1 MKCFYHVDEDG
12 RLAGFWVNELARH
25 YDGYEKEFI
34 PINYGME
41 FPFESIRPNEQ
52 IFIVDYSIFPEEMD
66 KLLEITKDVTWI
78 DHHQSA
84 IKRYE
89 NYSHNIKGIRYDGIA
104 GCMLTYCYFKHM
116 VVKQFDSGSMIV
128 TSFNESMTQD
138 APMFTKY
145 VADFDV
151 WKFEYGDTTRKF
163 EMGLQLYDT
172 EPDCDAG
179 DNVWKAMLRYGWE
192 LVDEIISKGEDLIT
206 YRDNWA
212 KEYCESKGF
221 ETEFCGYKC
230 FAMNLGLCGSPEFK
244 SVDDGTYD
252 MFIGFCFDG
261 EKWSYALR
269 SETVNVAEIAM
280 MYGGGGHPGA
290 AGFSSDELLL
300 KKKEAE

>member
-1 MKCFYHVDEDG
+1 MKCFYHIDEDG
-12 RLAGFWVNELARH
+12 KLSGFWVNELARH

-34 PINYGME
+34 PINYGIE
-41 FPFESIRPNEQ
+41 FPFESIHPNEQ
-52 IFIVDYSIFPEEMD
+52 IFIVDYSILPEEMD
-66 KLLEITKDVTWI
+66 RLLEITKDVTWI

-89 NYSHNIKGIRYDGIA
+89 NYPHDIKGLRYDGIA

-116 VVKQFDSGSMIV
+116 VVTQFDTGSVI
-128 TSFNESMTQD
+128 TIAFDESMTQD

-145 VADFDV
+145 VADYDV
-151 WKFEYGDTTRKF
+151 WTFEYLGTENF
-163 EMGLQLYDT
+163 QMGLQLYDT
-172 EPDCDAG
+172 TPDNAPESNIWKIMLKSGDEAVCDIMSRG
-179 DNVWKAMLRYGWE
+179 K
-192 LVDEIISKGEDLIT
+192 DLIT

-269 SETVNVAEIAM
+269 SATVNVAEIAM

-300 KKKEAE
+300 KKKVAE

>member
-1 MKCFYHVDEDG
+1 MKCFYHIDNDG
-12 RLAGFWVNELARH
+12 KCAGFWVNELARH
-25 YDGYEKEFI
+25 YDGYEKEFL
-34 PINYGME
+34 PINYGMK
-41 FPFESIRPNEQ
+41 FPFESILPNEQ
-52 IFIVDYSIFPEEMD
+52 IFIVDYSILPEEMD
-66 KLLEITKDVTWI
+66 RLLEITKDVTWI

-89 NYSHNIKGIRYDGIA
+89 GYHRHIKGIRYDGIA

-116 VVKQFDSGSMIV
+116 VRVQFDSGSV
-128 TSFNESMTQD
+128 TEISFNKSMTQD

-145 VADFDV
+145 VADYDV
-151 WKFEYGDTTRKF
+151 WTFEYLGTENF
-163 EMGLQLYDT
+163 QMGLQLYDT
-172 EPDCDAG
+172 TPD
-179 DNVWKAMLRYGWE
+179 NIPENNIWKAMLKMGDE
-192 LVDEIISKGEDLIT
+192 LVCDIMSKGKDLIT

-244 SVDDGTYD
+244 SIDDGTYD

-261 EKWSYALR
+261 EKWSYSLR
-269 SETVNVAEIAM
+269 SEKVNVAEIAM

-290 AGFSSDELLL
+290 AGFSSNELLL
-300 KKKEAE
+300 KKKVAE

>member
-12 RLAGFWVNELARH
+12 KLSGFWVNELARH

-41 FPFESIRPNEQ
+41 FPFESIHPDEQ
-52 IFIVDYSIFPEEMD
+52 IFIVDYSILPEEMD
-66 KLLEITKDVTWI
+66 RLLEITKDVTWI

-89 NYSHNIKGIRYDGIA
+89 NYPHDIKGLRYDGIA

-116 VVKQFDSGSMIV
+116 VVTQFDTGSVI
-128 TSFNESMTQD
+128 TIAFDESMTQD

-145 VADFDV
+145 VADYDV
-151 WKFEYGDTTRKF
+151 WTFEYLGTENF
-163 EMGLQLYDT
+163 QMGLQLYDT
-172 EPDCDAG
+172 TPD
-179 DNVWKAMLRYGWE
+179 NIPENNIWKAMLKIG
-192 LVDEIISKGEDLIT
+192 DEVVCDIMSKGKDLIT

-269 SETVNVAEIAM
+269 SATVNVAEIAM

-300 KKKEAE
+300 KKKVTE

>member
-1 MKCFYHVDEDG
+1 
-12 RLAGFWVNELARH
+12 
-25 YDGYEKEFI
+25 
-34 PINYGME
+34 
-41 FPFESIRPNEQ
+41 
-52 IFIVDYSIFPEEMD
+52 
-66 KLLEITKDVTWI
+66 
-78 DHHQSA
+78 
-84 IKRYE
+84 
-89 NYSHNIKGIRYDGIA
+89 
-104 GCMLTYCYFKHM
+104 
-116 VVKQFDSGSMIV
+116 
-128 TSFNESMTQD
+128 
-138 APMFTKY
+138 MFTKY

-163 EMGLQLYDT
+163 EMGLQLYYT

-269 SETVNVAEIAM
+269 SATVNVAEIAM

-300 KKKEAE
+300 KKKVAE

>member
-1 MKCFYHVDEDG
+1 MKCFYHIDEDG
-12 RLAGFWVNELARH
+12 KCAGFWVNELARH

-41 FPFESIRPNEQ
+41 FPFESIHPNEQ
-52 IFIVDYSIFPEEMD
+52 IFIVDYSILPEEMD
-66 KLLEITKDVTWI
+66 RLLEITEDVTWI

-89 NYSHNIKGIRYDGIA
+89 NYPRDIKGLRYDGIA

-116 VVKQFDSGSMIV
+116 VIFQHDNGNVAAIP
-128 TSFNESMTQD
+128 FNELMIQD

-163 EMGLQLYDT
+163 EMGLQLYYT

-261 EKWSYALR
+261 EKWSYSLR
-269 SETVNVAEIAM
+269 SENVNVAEIAM

-300 KKKEAE
+300 KKKVAE

>member
-1 MKCFYHVDEDG
+1 MKCFYHIDEDG
-12 RLAGFWVNELARH
+12 KLSGFWVNELARH

-41 FPFESIRPNEQ
+41 FPFESIHPNEQ
-52 IFIVDYSIFPEEMD
+52 IFIVDYSILPEEMD
-66 KLLEITKDVTWI
+66 RLLEITEDVTWI

-89 NYSHNIKGIRYDGIA
+89 NYPRDIKGLRYDGIA

-116 VVKQFDSGSMIV
+116 VIFQHDNGNVAAIP
-128 TSFNESMTQD
+128 FNELMIQD

-163 EMGLQLYDT
+163 EMGLQLYYT

-261 EKWSYALR
+261 EKWSYSLR
-269 SETVNVAEIAM
+269 STTVNVAEIAM

>member
-1 MKCFYHVDEDG
+1 MKCFYHIDDDG
-12 RLAGFWVNELARH
+12 KLAGFWVNELARH
-25 YDGYEKEFI
+25 YDNYEKEFI
-34 PINYGME
+34 PINYGTK
-41 FPFESIRPNEQ
+41 FPFESIHPNEQ
-52 IFIVDYSIFPEEMD
+52 IFIVDYSILPEEMD
-66 KLLEITKDVTWI
+66 KLLEITEDVTWI

-89 NYSHNIKGIRYDGIA
+89 GYHRHIKGIRYDGIA
-104 GCMLTYCYFKHM
+104 GCMLTYCYFKYM
-116 VVKQFDSGSMIV
+116 VVTQFDTGSVI
-128 TSFNESMTQD
+128 TIAFNKSMTQD

-151 WKFEYGDTTRKF
+151 WKFEYGDATKEF
-163 EMGLQLYDT
+163 EMGLQLYNT
-172 EPDCDAG
+172 EPTGMFSIWRSLLAPNDY
-179 DNVWKAMLRYGWE
+179 VHTE
-192 LVDEIISKGEDLIT
+192 SVIIERGKDLIT

-269 SETVNVAEIAM
+269 SATVNVAEIAM

-300 KKKEAE
+300 KKKVAE

>member
-25 YDGYEKEFI
+25 YDGYKKEFI
-34 PINYGME
+34 PINYGMD
-41 FPFESIRPNEQ
+41 FPFESIHPYEQ
-52 IFIVDYSIFPEEMD
+52 IFIVDYSILPEEMD
-66 KLLEITKDVTWI
+66 RLLEITEDVTWI

-89 NYSHNIKGIRYDGIA
+89 NYSHDIKGVRYDGIA

-116 VVKQFDSGSMIV
+116 VRAALDNGSVIEIP
-128 TSFNESMTQD
+128 FNKSMTQD

-145 VADFDV
+145 VADYDV
-151 WKFEYGDTTRKF
+151 WTFEYLGTENF
-163 EMGLQLYDT
+163 QMGLQLYDT
-172 EPDCDAG
+172 TPD
-179 DNVWKAMLRYGWE
+179 NIPENNIWKAMLKMG
-192 LVDEIISKGEDLIT
+192 DEVVCDIMSKGEDLIT

-244 SVDDGTYD
+244 SVDDGTYEI
-252 MFIGFCFDG
+252 FIGFCFDG
-261 EKWSYALR
+261 EKWSYSLR
-269 SETVNVAEIAM
+269 SENVNVAEIAM

-290 AGFSSDELLL
+290 AGFASDELLL
-300 KKKEAE
+300 KKKV